1 MSAEQ
6 IHRKGAMGH
15 YSPMALETLKSFQRQ
30 RLSPKERMALGKS
43 IRQQTPRT
51 NLGHYVVQARRLNAV
66 SIINRQAE
74 SRIPELIPIRHAR
87 MAANPFAFY
96 RGSAAI
102 MAGDLAPLPSPEIQV
117 QLCGDMHV
125 SNFGFFSTAERRLVF
140 GINDFDETLPGNFDW
155 DLKRLA
161 ASAMVAAES
170 LGQDLVYGENLV
182 RRMCS
187 KYREYMQKYA
197 KTPYVELAR
206 TYIDE
211 HTILERAHM
220 RGVSDAA
227 RSYVKKQISKARV
240 NTNQGVL
247 GKLTEQHGSG
257 TRLTDTPP
265 FLMHLEKTMYGNPL
279 VDVLD
284 EGLRS
289 YARSLI
295 SDRRAILEKYRLV
308 DYARKVVGV
317 GSVGLG
323 CWILYMEGLD
333 QSDPLFLQNKR
344 AQRSVLAPHFPD
356 SQFKTQGQRVV
367 YGQRLIQGAPDLF
380 LGYGVTHGA
389 DFYIRQLR
397 DMKGGISIGT
407 GKGEIGVAEF
417 PDYASLFGW
426 ALANAHARS
435 GDPAII
441 AGYCGKGEQLDD
453 AMVAFA
459 KAYAEQNNADYDTF
473 ITAIKS
479 GTLKCAQSGY

>member
-1 MSAEQ
+1 
-6 IHRKGAMGH
+6 
-15 YSPMALETLKSFQRQ
+15 MAHETLKSFQRQ
-30 RLSPKERMALGKS
+30 RLSPKERMALGKH
-43 IRQQTPRT
+43 IRQKTSRT
-51 NLGHYVVQARRLNAV
+51 SLGDYVVQAKRLNAV

-87 MAANPFAFY
+87 MATNPFAFY

-102 MAGDLAPLPSPEIQV
+102 MAGDLAPLPSPDIQV

-161 ASAMVAAES
+161 ASALIAAES
-170 LGQDLVYGENLV
+170 LGQDQTYGENLI

-187 KYREYMQKYA
+187 KYRQYMQIYA
-197 KTPYVELAR
+197 ETPYVELAR

-211 HTILERAHM
+211 LTILESAHM

-247 GKLTEQHGSG
+247 GKLTERHSKG
-257 TRLTDTPP
+257 TRLIDTPP
-265 FLMHLEKTMYGNPL
+265 FLMHLDKTMYGTPL

-284 EGLRS
+284 EGLKS
-289 YARSLI
+289 YAHSLP
-295 SDRRAILEKYRLV
+295 SDRRDILEKYRMV

-333 QSDPLFLQNKR
+333 YSDPVFLQNKV
-344 AQRSVLAPHFPD
+344 AQRSVLAPYFPD
-356 SQFKTQGQRVV
+356 NQFKSQGQRVV

-380 LGYGVTHGA
+380 LGFGVSRDS
-389 DFYIRQLR
+389 DFYVRQLR

-407 GKGEIGVAEF
+407 GKGEIGVKEF

-435 GDPAII
+435 GDPAVL

-453 AMVAFA
+453 AMVLFA

-479 GTLKCAQSGY
+479 GTLKCAESGY

>member
-1 MSAEQ
+1 
-6 IHRKGAMGH
+6 
-15 YSPMALETLKSFQRQ
+15 
-30 RLSPKERMALGKS
+30 
-43 IRQQTPRT
+43 
-51 NLGHYVVQARRLNAV
+51 
-66 SIINRQAE
+66 
-74 SRIPELIPIRHAR
+74 
-87 MAANPFAFY
+87 
-96 RGSAAI
+96 
-102 MAGDLAPLPSPEIQV
+102 
-117 QLCGDMHV
+117 
-125 SNFGFFSTAERRLVF
+125 
-140 GINDFDETLPGNFDW
+140 
-155 DLKRLA
+155 
-161 ASAMVAAES
+161 
-170 LGQDLVYGENLV
+170 
-182 RRMCS
+182 
-187 KYREYMQKYA
+187 
-197 KTPYVELAR
+197 
-206 TYIDE
+206 
-211 HTILERAHM
+211 
-220 RGVSDAA
+220 
-227 RSYVKKQISKARV
+227 
-240 NTNQGVL
+240 
-247 GKLTEQHGSG
+247 
-257 TRLTDTPP
+257 
-265 FLMHLEKTMYGNPL
+265 MHLEKTMYGNPL